1 MYLGKSKETLDIT
14 MGGTLDNESA
24 GNGNGNGIKEAD
36 QPVSTGDES
45 TAKPTEPSE
54 EIPAAPG
61 SQPALDQKPPQ
72 RPTTSSGWLGG
83 WLGWSTVQPPKEP
96 ETTPQDDSK
105 VAEQAPETEQEVLQP
120 VQQAQITP
128 AENIPK
134 LEPAPQASTSWFGLW
149 STAAPSTAVAE
160 APKEQIPVKVPDK
173 DKDNDTVMEDAP
185 VPKAVEPAA
194 GSSWAFWSTDT
205 SKKTMDP
212 KAKTE
217 DTGELA
223 VAGEASQNHPE
234 PAKTATVKED
244 KKAKPSKRGRPQSL
258 EVDEAARKT
267 AQLDP
272 PSAKGTP
279 SQSPAPAKALPP
291 NLLIPSV
298 RSTYHLVENPSILQ
312 QIARLL
318 LRGNQQPVKHVFLV
332 KEPPKIKKALAIGIH
347 GLFPAPLLRTVI
359 GQPTGTSIRF
369 ANHAAD
375 AIRRWTD
382 AHGSV
387 DCEIEKVALEGEGK
401 IGDRADNLWKLLL
414 NWIDHV
420 RKADFIM
427 VACHSQGVPVALMLV
442 AKLIEF
448 GVVSTGKIGVC
459 AMGKS
464 FSWETTIW

>member
-1 MYLGKSKETLDIT
+1 
-14 MGGTLDNESA
+14 MGGTLDTESA
-24 GNGNGNGIKEAD
+24 GNGNGNGIKEASRPASIAD
-36 QPVSTGDES
+36 GP

-54 EIPAAPG
+54 EIPAAPD
-61 SQPALDQKPPQ
+61 SQPAPDQKLPQ

-83 WLGWSTVQPPKEP
+83 WLGRSTAQPPKEP
-96 ETTPQDDSK
+96 GTTPQDDSK
-105 VAEQAPETEQEVLQP
+105 IAEQVLETEQEVLQP
-120 VQQAQITP
+120 EQQSQITP
-128 AENIPK
+128 AEIIPK
-134 LEPAPQASTSWFGLW
+134 LESAPQASTSWFGLW

-160 APKEQIPVKVPDK
+160 APKEQITVKVPDK
-173 DKDNDTVMEDAP
+173 DKDNDTVMEDEP
-185 VPKAVEPAA
+185 VPKAAEPAA

-205 SKKTMDP
+205 SKKTVDP
-212 KAKTE
+212 KAKTG
-217 DTGELA
+217 DIGELA

-234 PAKTATVKED
+234 PAKTVTVKED
-244 KKAKPSKRGRPQSL
+244 KKAKPGKRGRPQSL
-258 EVDEAARKT
+258 EVEEAARKT
-267 AQLDP
+267 AQSDAL
-272 PSAKGTP
+272 SAKGTP

-298 RSTYHLVENPSILQ
+298 RSTYRLVENPSILQ

-382 AHGSV
+382 AHSSV

-401 IGDRADNLWKLLL
+401 IGDRVDNLWKLLL

-459 AMGKS
+459 AMGKP
-464 FSWETTIW
+464 FSSETTIW